1 MKYQFRECIFSE
13 ITSSGC
19 LKSSFG
25 NSLKKLIHLASNL
38 IIISNIL
45 RMNILTCMSMLIPG
59 SMGSKNFVKRKLASS
74 IFSEVPMEYVFS
86 DMSNINFEDIQAC
99 CESTR
104 WYP

>member
-1 MKYQFRECIFSE
+1 
-13 ITSSGC
+13 
-19 LKSSFG
+19 
-25 NSLKKLIHLASNL
+25 
-38 IIISNIL
+38 
-45 RMNILTCMSMLIPG
+45 MSMLIPG

-104 WYP
+104 